1 MRSFLRCSRLTP
13 VVAVALLAGMAGAQ
27 TPDTVRRSPGATIS
41 GVVRDSLARAP
52 LAGAMVQLVSADSA
66 AHSGRTAVA
75 DSLGRF
81 AIGDV
86 PDGHYMLGFFHPMLD
101 SLGMEPPL
109 RDVVVAGQ
117 QPVTADLAIPSPARM
132 RAAICGPVAPSAPG
146 AVIVG
151 VVRDARDNAS
161 IAGATVMGEWLEL
174 SFTHA
179 GVVHRLP
186 RLTATTTSDGWFA
199 MCDVPN
205 PGNVALVASRGADS
219 TDRIEV
225 QVPPDGF
232 LRRELYL
239 GQARAVSRMSGT
251 VVTAADWA
259 PLAGARVS
267 IGDGP
272 RTITNG
278 RGEWTIVDAP
288 AGTRML
294 QVLAVG
300 YYPMRRRLDVVSG
313 APPVRVELSTVK
325 AVLDTIKVTAM
336 RMSAPN
342 LEGFRKRLH
351 TAVGRFIT
359 PEDIARRQPL
369 ATGDLFRTM
378 QDISLDE
385 RAVGPKTILM
395 RGGIGWC
402 APGVY
407 VDDHFMRDLTLDD
420 INALVQPREVGG
432 IEIYTE
438 ASAPPQYQRMD
449 GCGSIVIWTK

>member
-1 MRSFLRCSRLTP
+1 MAAL
-13 VVAVALLAGMAGAQ
+13 ALLAGMAGAQ
-27 TPDTVRRSPGATIS
+27 TPDTVRRSLGATIS
-41 GVVRDSLARAP
+41 GVVHDSLARAP
-52 LAGAMVQLVSADSA
+52 LPGAMVQLVSADSA
-66 AHSGRTAVA
+66 AHSGRTAIA

-81 AIGDV
+81 AISGV

-117 QPVTADLAIPSPARM
+117 QPVTADLAIPSPSRL

-146 AVIVG
+146 AAIVG
-151 VVRDARDNAS
+151 VVRDARDNAT
-161 IAGATVMGEWLEL
+161 IAGATVTGEWLEL
-174 SFTHA
+174 SFTSA
-179 GVVHRLP
+179 GVVHRRP
-186 RLTATTTSDGWFA
+186 RLTATTTESGWFA
-199 MCDVPN
+199 ICNVPN
-205 PGNVALVASRGADS
+205 PGNVALVASRGMDS

-225 QVPPDGF
+225 QVPAEGF
-232 LRRELYL
+232 LRRELYV
-239 GQARAVSRMSGT
+239 GPARAVRRLSGI
-251 VVTAADWA
+251 VVTSADWT

-267 IGDGP
+267 ISDGP
-272 RTITNG
+272 RTVANA
-278 RGEWTIVDAP
+278 RGEWTLVDAP

-300 YYPMRRRLDVVSG
+300 YYPERRRVDVVSG
-313 APPVRVELSTVK
+313 APPVRVELSTVR
-325 AVLDTIKVTAM
+325 AVLDTIKVTAI

-342 LEGFRKRLH
+342 LEGFRKRQRT
-351 TAVGRFIT
+351 TAGRFIT

-378 QDISLDE
+378 QDLSLDE

-420 INALVQPREVGG
+420 INAIVQPREVGG

-438 ASAPPQYQRMD
+438 ASAPPQFQRMD